1 MNHEKITLTKSD
13 ETKMISVDSN
23 EQPNTSIK
31 YSCYP
36 NNVGVLQEIKI
47 NWNNDTIPETY
58 NIKCIIEYMLQS

>member
-1 MNHEKITLTKSD
+1 MNYEKITLTKSD
-13 ETKMISVDSN
+13 ETKMISVDSH

-31 YSCYP
+31 YSCYQ

-47 NWNNDTIPETY
+47 NWNKDNIPETY